1 MEILP
6 IDSDP
11 DRVAVLLRSGVC
23 LTDAEAFLKPEQ
35 LDDVDIERYL
45 SPAASC

>member
-23 LTDAEAFLKPEQ
+23 PTDAEAFLKPEQ
-35 LDDVDIERYL
+35 LDDVSIERGL
-45 SPAASC
+45 GPAAC